1 MLKSSAGVVQTRF
14 LPWFLVGD
22 WIALR
27 GWFRAEWMQVDGPGV
42 FIRWYLLCF
51 ASCVREGRVW
61 KGDKLGPNEPS
72 VFSSDQFCFLKK
84 RGCQHL
90 SHFLW
95 AFLMI
100 FRSHTCKIKMDIFNG
115 AHENRVTNFF
125 FWFWLVLHFLQH
137 FKIPFHFLDQ
147 RVLSWPKYY
156 YLIDLYVIWAELN
169 GVENFDFWGIIL
181 VQIFV

>member
-1 MLKSSAGVVQTRF
+1 
-14 LPWFLVGD
+14 
-22 WIALR
+22 
-27 GWFRAEWMQVDGPGV
+27 MQVDGPGV

-84 RGCQHL
+84 RGTPNVK
-90 SHFLW
+90 HFLW

-125 FWFWLVLHFLQH
+125 LVLTCFALFAVFQNSIS
-137 FKIPFHFLDQ
+137 FFGP
-147 RVLSWPKYY
+147 
-156 YLIDLYVIWAELN
+156 ACA
-169 GVENFDFWGIIL
+169 
-181 VQIFV
+181 